1 MFQRSAYFEL
11 SRRIGEPRRYIQV
24 LAGPRQVGKTT
35 IARQVLQSAEMA
47 CHYAS
52 ADEPLLKDAF
62 WLEQQW
68 EIGRLQT
75 RISGA
80 GPQKALLVLDE
91 IQKVSGWPEKI
102 KRLWDEDTS
111 SGCPLQVVV
120 LGSSPLL
127 VQHGLSESLAGRF
140 EVLPITHW
148 SFAEMREAFGWTLD
162 EYFYY
167 GGYPG
172 AAALI
177 QEPHRWTRYILDSL
191 VETTISRDIVLLTR
205 IDKPV
210 LFRRLFELG
219 CLYSGQILSY
229 QKMLGQLQ
237 DAGNT
242 TTLAHYLELLSGAG
256 LLQGLQ
262 KYDGHGVRRRS
273 SSPKLLVMNTA
284 LMTALCGMT
293 LAEAREDRPFWGRLV
308 ESSVGASLANSVRE
322 QGMELYYW
330 NSRNAEVDFIVRH
343 GKKLVA
349 MEVKS
354 GWRKDHLPGLAQFCR
369 AFDVSR
375 TLLLGA
381 EGIPLDEF
389 LSHPLTTWVS

>member
-1 MFQRSAYFEL
+1 MFQRSVYFEL
-11 SRRIGEPRRYIQV
+11 IRRIGEPRRFIQV

-35 IARQVLQSAEMA
+35 VAQQVLESVGIP

-52 ADEPLLKDAF
+52 ADDPLLKDGL

-68 EIGRLQT
+68 ETGRLQT
-75 RISGA
+75 RVAEG
-80 GPQKALLVLDE
+80 GKQKALLILDE
-91 IQKVSGWPEKI
+91 IQKMPGWPEKV
-102 KRLWDEDTS
+102 KRLWDEDTV
-111 SGCPLQVVV
+111 GDCPLQVVL

-140 EVLPITHW
+140 EVLPVTHW
-148 SFAEMREAFGWTLD
+148 SFAEMRDAFGWTLAQ
-162 EYFYY
+162 YIYY

-172 AAALI
+172 AAGLI
-177 QEPHRWTRYILDSL
+177 EEPQRWRRYIVDSL
-191 VETTISRDIVLLTR
+191 LETTLSRDIFLMTR

-219 CLYSGQILSY
+219 CTYSGQILSY

-256 LLQGLQ
+256 LLRGLQ

-284 LMTALCGMT
+284 LMTAACGMT
-293 LAEAREDRPFWGRLV
+293 FDEAKADRLFWGRLV
-308 ESSVGASLANSVRE
+308 ESAIGAALANGAMES
-322 QGMELYYW
+322 GLELYYW
-330 NSRNAEVDFIVRH
+330 NSRNAEVDFVVRQ
-343 GKKLVA
+343 GKNLVA
-349 MEVKS
+349 IEVKS
-354 GWRKDHLPGLAQFCR
+354 GQRKNTLPGLSQFCG
-369 AFDVSR
+369 AFDVNK
-375 TLLLGA
+375 TLLIGA
-381 EGIPLDEF
+381 DGIPVEQF
-389 LSHPLTTWVS
+389 LLKPLAGLIS